1 MIMLSL
7 QLTEPRGT
15 MYGVW
20 CTVSMGSRLY
30 GPPYRQCASRFH
42 NQDNNNNRCV
52 LERYVTE
59 HRQAFSTVLRKSRIL
74 RGHGLEIANLSRVDI
89 GRGIVLI
96 VRETLDDINAQTSL
110 HTPRNFMVIHSPK
123 HKHNTMS

>member
-1 MIMLSL
+1 MIMHSL
-7 QLTEPRGT
+7 QLTVPRGT

-30 GPPYRQCASRFH
+30 GPPYRQCASHFH
-42 NQDNNNNRCV
+42 NQDNNNRCI
-52 LERYVTE
+52 LERHVTE

-96 VRETLDDINAQTSL
+96 VRETLDDIYAQTNA
-110 HTPRNFMVIHSPK
+110 HTLRNCMVIHSPT